1 MIFAIFK
8 GLRKGFILGIF
19 SLLAFII
26 GLAAALKLSAVVAA
40 YLQKN
45 VVTASRWLPVVSFLL
60 VFIVVI
66 LLVGLGARLIKKTI
80 DFAMLGWLDRL
91 GGMVLYII
99 IYTIIFSVILF
110 FAEKLLIL
118 KPQVIGNSVIYKY
131 VMPWGPKVINNLGN
145 IIPFFKGMFIQLESF
160 FESLTKKSA
169 QVKHSFKYYFDTF
182 LHRNIYFSVIYLQL
196 KTQIRQS
203 GINGIS
209 NSTRRQVQV
218 YRSWRR

>member
-1 MIFAIFK
+1 MIIDIAFLVIIILAIFK

-26 GLAAALKLSAVVAA
+26 GLAAALKLSVIVAA

-45 VVTASRWLPVVSFLL
+45 VVTASRWLPVLSFLL
-60 VFIVVI
+60 VFIAVI

-110 FAEKLLIL
+110 FAEKLLFL
-118 KPQVIGNSVIYKY
+118 KPEVIAGSVVYKY
-131 VMPWGPKVINNLGN
+131 IVPWGPKVINNIGN
-145 IIPFFKGMFIQLESF
+145 IIPFFRDMFIQLESF
-160 FESLTKKSA
+160 FESMTKKS
-169 QVKHSFKYYFDTF
+169 
-182 LHRNIYFSVIYLQL
+182 
-196 KTQIRQS
+196 
-203 GINGIS
+203 G
-209 NSTRRQVQV
+209 
-218 YRSWRR
+218 

>member
-1 MIFAIFK
+1 MIIDISFIFIMILAIFK
-8 GLRKGFILGIF
+8 GLRKGLILGIF

-26 GLAAALKLSAVVAA
+26 GLAAALKLSSVVAA

-45 VVTASRWLPVVSFLL
+45 GVAASRWLPVISFLL

-66 LLVGLGARLIKKTI
+66 LLVGLGAKLIKKTI

-118 KPQVIGNSVIYKY
+118 KPQVIAGSFVYKY
-131 VMPWGPKVINNLGN
+131 VVPWGPKVINNLGN
-145 IIPFFKGMFIQLESF
+145 IIPFFRDMFIQLESF
-160 FESLTKKSA
+160 FESIPKKS
-169 QVKHSFKYYFDTF
+169 V
-182 LHRNIYFSVIYLQL
+182 
-196 KTQIRQS
+196 
-203 GINGIS
+203 
-209 NSTRRQVQV
+209 
-218 YRSWRR
+218 

>member
-1 MIFAIFK
+1 MIIDIAFFLTLVLAIFK
-8 GLRKGFILGIF
+8 GLSKGFILGIF

-40 YLQKN
+40 YLQTN
-45 VVTASRWLPVVSFLL
+45 VVSASKWLPVLSFLL

-80 DFAMLGWLDRL
+80 DFAMMGWLDRL

-118 KPQVIGNSVIYKY
+118 KPQVIASSIVYKY
-131 VMPWGPKVINNLGN
+131 VVPWGPKVINNLGN
-145 IIPFFKGMFIQLESF
+145 IIPIFKGMFIQLESF
-160 FESLTKKSA
+160 FESVTKKS
-169 QVKHSFKYYFDTF
+169 
-182 LHRNIYFSVIYLQL
+182 
-196 KTQIRQS
+196 
-203 GINGIS
+203 G
-209 NSTRRQVQV
+209 
-218 YRSWRR
+218 